1 MKCCTDVGGTFTD
14 CLVLDDQGE
23 VHAFKSPTTPEDP
36 TLGLTNALN
45 KAACFFRMDLPQFM
59 SNVHLLIAHGTT
71 LSTNALLTGRVA
83 KVGLLAT
90 KGFRD
95 TMEIRRGY
103 KNIRT
108 SRFNV
113 FVPPYKPLVPRTLRL
128 PVEERTLY
136 TGEIL
141 KPLKE
146 NDVYSAIRKFK
157 EEKVEAVAICFL
169 HSYINPTHE
178 KRALEICQQEMNGA
192 YVTASHEVLPVYRE
206 YERFSTTVVSAA
218 VGPITAHY
226 LKALEERLR
235 EIGFKGTL
243 YMVQGGGLVQSV
255 EESAR
260 RAVSLIGSGPAAA
273 PAGAIRLGQCVASNN
288 LFSVDMGGTS
298 YDVCLIREGEIPTT
312 DYNWVGDER
321 VAMKMVDVPSV
332 GAGGGSIAWID
343 SLGLLRV
350 GPQSAGA
357 EPGPACYGKGGN
369 QPTVTDADL
378 ILGFVPADYFLGG
391 EISLKTD
398 LAEKAIRSVTEPL
411 GLDFPTA
418 AMTIFT
424 TVNSLM
430 ADKMT
435 EISTKRGYDVRDFAL
450 VVGGGA
456 GPVHGAYLADL
467 LEIPT
472 VIIPRYAA
480 TYSAFGMLNMEVGR
494 DFARSLVSR
503 KSSLDLAQVN
513 GLFAEME
520 AEARTVLGEIGIS
533 SGDTVFRRSAE
544 MRYVGQFHEVEVTEV
559 PSVKIGPPELD
570 RITEAF
576 HRRHRDLFTFDMPD
590 REVELLNVR
599 LKATARQEPL
609 RLAEIPRATTAAD
622 HALKRR
628 RPVLW
633 SLTKGYEETPVYDG
647 NRLAFGHKI
656 AGPAIIEEPATT
668 VVIPASYVCA
678 VDSVKNYILSRR

>member
-1 MKCCTDVGGTFTD
+1 
-14 CLVLDDQGE
+14 
-23 VHAFKSPTTPEDP
+23 
-36 TLGLTNALN
+36 
-45 KAACFFRMDLPQFM
+45 
-59 SNVHLLIAHGTT
+59 
-71 LSTNALLTGRVA
+71 
-83 KVGLLAT
+83 
-90 KGFRD
+90 
-95 TMEIRRGY
+95 
-103 KNIRT
+103 
-108 SRFNV
+108 
-113 FVPPYKPLVPRTLRL
+113 
-128 PVEERTLY
+128 
-136 TGEIL
+136 
-141 KPLKE
+141 
-146 NDVYSAIRKFK
+146 
-157 EEKVEAVAICFL
+157 
-169 HSYINPTHE
+169 
-178 KRALEICQQEMNGA
+178 
-192 YVTASHEVLPVYRE
+192 
-206 YERFSTTVVSAA
+206 
-218 VGPITAHY
+218 
-226 LKALEERLR
+226 
-235 EIGFKGTL
+235 
-243 YMVQGGGLVQSV
+243 
-255 EESAR
+255 
-260 RAVSLIGSGPAAA
+260 
-273 PAGAIRLGQCVASNN
+273 
-288 LFSVDMGGTS
+288 
-298 YDVCLIREGEIPTT
+298 
-312 DYNWVGDER
+312 
-321 VAMKMVDVPSV
+321 
-332 GAGGGSIAWID
+332 
-343 SLGLLRV
+343 
-350 GPQSAGA
+350 
-357 EPGPACYGKGGN
+357 
-369 QPTVTDADL
+369 
-378 ILGFVPADYFLGG
+378 LGFVPADYFLGG